1 MSQSDEKSSIAPES
15 GGPAL
20 LPPPVKPAK
29 SVLRSIAAL
38 DAAEDGDQ
46 KFPGAGRRPDAPVID
61 GVATEDRPAP
71 SADAGKAGDA
81 VKPDAAPRVSAAKAE
96 PVKPLRASA
105 FRPNGGAPEPKPVRK
120 NAWMLRAAGVAVLV
134 GAGWTAAAHMSS
146 GSFNL
151 FGATEKVAKLS
162 PMEQL
167 HADIRQLSGELGAIR
182 TQLAKLDSPEQ
193 RARQSA
199 ELDAL
204 KRSLADLSRRI
215 EQGRTAQTA
224 AVTEIGAR
232 LDRARNDETKQRE
245 EISERIAR
253 IERQISDGRPTAT
266 QASVLPNSTTV
277 PRVAVTPPPLAGEG
291 ATARKP
297 QGLAGYVLREVY
309 NGTALI
315 EGRNGYLEVYPGS
328 FVPGAGRVQQITRRA
343 GQWVVVTS
351 NGVIGSQIE

>member
-1 MSQSDEKSSIAPES
+1 MSQSDQKSSISPEN

-38 DAAEDGDQ
+38 DAAEVGDQ
-46 KFPGAGRRPDAPVID
+46 EFSRAGPRHGAPVID
-61 GVATEDRPAP
+61 VVATEDRPAAG
-71 SADAGKAGDA
+71 ADACTAGDA
-81 VKPDAAPRVSAAKAE
+81 DRPDGASRVSAAKPE

-105 FRPNGGAPEPKPVRK
+105 FRPNGATAEPKPARK

-134 GAGWTAAAHMSS
+134 GAGWVAAAQMSS
-146 GSFNL
+146 GSFNF
-151 FGATEKVAKLS
+151 FGASEKVAKLS

-182 TQLAKLDSPEQ
+182 SQLAKLDSPEL

-232 LDRARNDETKQRE
+232 LDRARSDETKQRE

-266 QASVLPNSTTV
+266 QASVLPNSTTL

-291 ATARKP
+291 STARKP

-309 NGTALI
+309 NGAALL
-315 EGRNGYLEVYPGS
+315 EGRNGYLEVYPGA